1 MIWECCTLFYMISYR
16 HHDDMFLCVMCYKY
30 KVDFVWYIRNNILN
44 MNSIYFNFE
53 NFVTILNMI
62 FMSQK
67 KASKYEEEVDE
78 IVSDNDKRS
87 VEFIFIFSYLQLM
100 DLLFL

>member
-1 MIWECCTLFYMISYR
+1 
-16 HHDDMFLCVMCYKY
+16 
-30 KVDFVWYIRNNILN
+30 